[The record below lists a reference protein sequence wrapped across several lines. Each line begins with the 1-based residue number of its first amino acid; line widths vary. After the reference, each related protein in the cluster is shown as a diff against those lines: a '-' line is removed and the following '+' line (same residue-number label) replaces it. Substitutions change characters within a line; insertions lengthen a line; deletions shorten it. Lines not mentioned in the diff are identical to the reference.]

1 MDEGPGTRHYCFGC
15 GALNPHGLK
24 LDFRIEGKRAVAEF
38 QPRAEHQGYPGLVHG
53 GLIAT
58 ALDEAMGWAMFTVGV
73 WAVTGKMEVRYR
85 QPLPLDGGA
94 TVSGEVVRNRG
105 RWLEVRG
112 EVRSAGGKLVAE
124 SHALFM
130 RLPDEKVAE
139 MERLLEP
146 SAHPELVEGGAEA
159 HGSTSSP

>member
-1 MDEGPGTRHYCFGC
+1 MAEGAGTRHYCFGC
-15 GALNPHGLK
+15 GTRNPHGLK
-24 LDFRIEGKRAVAEF
+24 LDFRIEDKRAVAEF

-58 ALDEAMGWAMFTVGV
+58 ALDEAMGWAMYTLGV
-73 WAVTGKMEVRYR
+73 WAVTGKMEVKYR
-85 QPLPLDGGA
+85 RPLPLDGRA

-130 RLPDEKVAE
+130 RLPQEKVAE
-139 MERLLEP
+139 MERLLFNEE
-146 SAHPELVEGGAEA
+146 SLESLAHSEHVEG
-159 HGSTSSP
+159 

>member
-1 MDEGPGTRHYCFGC
+1 MREEAGTRHYCFGC
-15 GALNPHGLK
+15 GARNPHGLK
-24 LDFRIEGKRAVAEF
+24 LDFRIEDKRAVAEF

-58 ALDEAMGWAMFTVGV
+58 ALDEAMGWAMYTLGV
-73 WAVTGKMEVRYR
+73 WAVTGKMEVKYR
-85 QPLPLDGGA
+85 RPLPLDGRA

-130 RLPDEKVAE
+130 RLPAEKVAE
-139 MERLLEP
+139 LEKVFLDAESPQP
-146 SAHPELVEGGAEA
+146 SPHPERVEG
-159 HGSTSSP
+159 